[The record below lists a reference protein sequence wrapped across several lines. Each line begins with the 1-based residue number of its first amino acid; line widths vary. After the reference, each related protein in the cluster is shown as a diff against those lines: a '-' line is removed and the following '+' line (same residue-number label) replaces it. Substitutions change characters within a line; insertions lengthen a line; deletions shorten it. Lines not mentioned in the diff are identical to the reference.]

1 MIPKY
6 SNTYPESSI
15 NEDSGKLMKQFGV
28 KKSERV
34 SSTPKKES
42 FFKADIK
49 TFQIISGKLEIG
61 IQLFTELAGYLD
73 QYGKIKTDVLGSVV
87 DQLSVFKDTV
97 DKTMSEIPAD

>member
-6 SNTYPESSI
+6 SNTYPESSM

-28 KKSERV
+28 KKSETV

-42 FFKADIK
+42 FFKADMK

-61 IQLFTELAGYLD
+61 IQLFTELADYLD
-73 QYGKIKTDVLGSVV
+73 QYGKIKNDAIKAVV
-87 DQLSVFKDTV
+87 SQLSVFKDTI
-97 DKTMSEIPAD
+97 DKTMSDIPVD